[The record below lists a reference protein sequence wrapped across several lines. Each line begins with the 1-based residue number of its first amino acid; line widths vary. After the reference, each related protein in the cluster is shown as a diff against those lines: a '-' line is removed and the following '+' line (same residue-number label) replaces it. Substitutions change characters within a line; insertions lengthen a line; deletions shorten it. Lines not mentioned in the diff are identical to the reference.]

1 MKIEFTKEEV
11 EAIILVAARQFDPQM
26 NTVKIEGAY
35 GVYGATVSYVS
46 PVDAAEENRFN
57 DEIMA
62 DCYAPKV
69 VTA

>member
-1 MKIEFTKEEV
+1 MKIEFTREEV
-11 EAIILVAARQFDPQM
+11 EQIILLAAQKFDPKM

-35 GVYGATVSYVS
+35 GIYGATASYVS
-46 PVDAAEENRFN
+46 PVDAAEEKRRN

-62 DCYAPKV
+62 DYYAPKV